1 MVKQS
6 LNEFDVFYISFDEPN
21 CEKNYADLVNKI
33 PWAQRTHGVKGFDSA
48 HKACA
53 KASKTDRFI
62 IIDGDNIVNEKFYF
76 NSLVRRDMKAGNHLL
91 IFSYSQAQY

>member
-1 MVKQS
+1 MTKHS

-33 PWAQRTHGVKGFDSA
+33 PWAQRVHGVKGFDSA
-48 HKACA
+48 HKTAA

-62 IIDGDNIVNEKFYF
+62 QSMETI
-76 NSLVRRDMKAGNHLL
+76 
-91 IFSYSQAQY
+91 